1 MIPLEMVVRDKLV
14 HRAPKMAI
22 AQRNDP
28 IEAFLFD
35 RSNESLGVRIR
46 LSLRLHRSGPVSHK
60 PFASRTP
67 SIRCMGVHFD

>member
-46 LSLRLHRSGPVSHK
+46 LSRRLHR
-60 PFASRTP
+60 
-67 SIRCMGVHFD
+67 